1 MSQLSSLSSSK
12 PLKLI
17 HWLCSFEFD
26 SGEFVKGDMYI
37 RDLRNTNGHVSS
49 ISSLSWHPTNPS
61 LFLTASSDSTLRI
74 WDKTNR
80 RQSKS
85 VIVVKSK
92 ERGGKTKV
100 SCCGWSK
107 PDGKMIAA
115 ASEDGSLMI
124 WKTSGNFTRPDY
136 VRFSLFLLVT
146 VQSTWFV
153 CYVCSLTIKLTRK
166 ELLRARL
173 FSVQMGNI

>member
-1 MSQLSSLSSSK
+1 MIEMVQRCEFHYHASVLA
-12 PLKLI
+12 KLGQGLMWVLLD
-17 HWLCSFEFD
+17 HL

-37 RDLRNTNGHVSS
+37 RDLRHTSGHISS

-80 RQSKS
+80 RSSKS

-100 SCCGWSK
+100 TSCCWSK
-107 PDGKMIAA
+107 PDGKLIAA

-124 WKTSGNFTRPDY
+124 WKASGNFTRPDY
-136 VRFSLFLLVT
+136 VRLSFCDSDG
-146 VQSTWFV
+146 SH
-153 CYVCSLTIKLTRK
+153 Y
-166 ELLRARL
+166 
-173 FSVQMGNI
+173 